1 MLVRIHAKDARA
13 VAQGHPWVY
22 RQAIVERP
30 KGLRVGE
37 VVDVATAE
45 TDFVARGLYDPTASV
60 AVRVWTR
67 ERGERF
73 DAALVARRTRDAVAA
88 RERLGIP
95 ARADAWRAVHGEAD
109 RLPGVIVDRWGPYA
123 TITLQGDAVRR
134 HERTIVDGVVAAL
147 EVEGVYL
154 HDDER
159 ARPVTGNAFPE
170 ELLVREPTGRF
181 LVHLTTPGK
190 PGLFTDMREVRVAL
204 AQHLRGRSFLNLFAH
219 TGAFSAA
226 AAGAGASEVVSV
238 DLSRP
243 YLEIARRNV
252 ETNAPGARHEL
263 VGSDVFEALRRF
275 ASEGRRF
282 DVVLADPPTF
292 SSSKASG
299 AFSVRDDYR
308 SLARASLRV
317 LAPGGLLVAATN
329 SRTMEDDA
337 FLRLLHDAAEMERAH
352 LRVVELMG
360 QPADH
365 PSLAMV
371 PETRHLLV
379 AFLHVTHDARS
390 D

>member
-1 MLVRIHAKDARA
+1 
-13 VAQGHPWVY
+13 
-22 RQAIVERP
+22 
-30 KGLRVGE
+30 
-37 VVDVATAE
+37 
-45 TDFVARGLYDPTASV
+45 
-60 AVRVWTR
+60 
-67 ERGERF
+67 
-73 DAALVARRTRDAVAA
+73 
-88 RERLGIP
+88 
-95 ARADAWRAVHGEAD
+95 
-109 RLPGVIVDRWGPYA
+109 
-123 TITLQGDAVRR
+123 
-134 HERTIVDGVVAAL
+134 
-147 EVEGVYL
+147 
-154 HDDER
+154 
-159 ARPVTGNAFPE
+159 
-170 ELLVREPTGRF
+170 
-181 LVHLTTPGK
+181 
-190 PGLFTDMREVRVAL
+190 
-204 AQHLRGRSFLNLFAH
+204 
-219 TGAFSAA
+219 
-226 AAGAGASEVVSV
+226 
-238 DLSRP
+238 
-243 YLEIARRNV
+243 V